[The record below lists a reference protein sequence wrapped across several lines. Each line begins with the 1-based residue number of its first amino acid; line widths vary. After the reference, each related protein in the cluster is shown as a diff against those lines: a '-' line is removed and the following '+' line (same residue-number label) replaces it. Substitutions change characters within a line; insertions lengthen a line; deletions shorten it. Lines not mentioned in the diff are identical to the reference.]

1 MKFVMVFCR
10 NPEFSFHL
18 KFSKLNGTYFMT
30 RKRKDSWN
38 EDYTMCF
45 EWKHTYQIET
55 SPVKYPILYFGYMN
69 DLFFCCSFPW
79 CLNVWFSPAPI
90 FFPLNFILSKKLC
103 FLPSFCLLSV
113 TFILNNRQVK
123 YSVLNRMD
131 L

>member
-1 MKFVMVFCR
+1 MKIT
-10 NPEFSFHL
+10 L
-18 KFSKLNGTYFMT
+18 
-30 RKRKDSWN
+30 
-38 EDYTMCF
+38 CF

-69 DLFFCCSFPW
+69 DFFLVLFFSLMSE
-79 CLNVWFSPAPI
+79 CLVLSSSHIFSTV
-90 FFPLNFILSKKLC
+90 FYFIKEVVSL
-103 FLPSFCLLSV
+103 CLLSV